1 MEDNSNLAV
10 LVDAK
15 REYTNHLIDAI
26 RSGIITGL
34 KGLYDDADEA
44 CKHDNTPKE
53 LIIEFQRNLERVPK
67 WSQDVIN
74 KELKRIGKEADWN
87 DNLSDLITA
96 TFITHTKV
104 LAVLNKNNKKRIE
117 LKVPKS
123 NHFIHLCYIESARKL
138 WKAPYLFCIRGNN
151 KIEQCRNIEETDN
164 IIKVAIEE
172 TIRKLLPV
180 KAILREYFDD
190 EAEEEEPNVE
200 DEDVK
205 LSMTPRQ
212 KTNILRLVKKEL
224 ENTNGNI
231 DVNNESDIRKLIQE
245 ELRKVSSSN
254 SKPNKLAEEQ
264 PTSEVLEEIVEKVK
278 ELQEPPTSTDT
289 EQKETV
295 VSDTTIEIPNNTTE
309 EEHIT
314 NTDEDTT
321 TSNEPTT
328 TPNNTPVNS
337 PTDIPVDTPVEDEYD
352 DDFIVDDVDI
362 ERVSENET
370 GAETSE
376 VALHT
381 EEDLQNLLEDSDM
394 EASSINIDEPKK
406 QNIPIRPME
415 DIELDSDFD
424 LDSDVEMDTFEE
436 TSEVSKDSEFSFF

>member
-15 REYTNHLIDAI
+15 KEYTNHLIDAL

-34 KGLYDDADEA
+34 KALYDDADEA

-53 LIIEFQRNLERVPK
+53 VIMEFQRNLERVPK

-138 WKAPYLFCIRGNN
+138 WKAPYLFCVRGNN

-254 SKPNKLAEEQ
+254 SKPNKLVEEQ

-278 ELQEPPTSTDT
+278 KLQEPHTSTDT

-295 VSDTTIEIPNNTTE
+295 VSDTTIEIPNNTE

-314 NTDEDTT
+314 NTDEVAT
-321 TSNEPTT
+321 TSNEPPTT
-328 TPNNTPVNS
+328 SNNTPVNS
-337 PTDIPVDTPVEDEYD
+337 PTDIPVDTPAEDDYD

-362 ERVSENET
+362 GRVSENET
-370 GAETSE
+370 DDETSE
-376 VALHT
+376 VPLHT
-381 EEDLQNLLEDSDM
+381 EEDLQKLLEDSDM

-415 DIELDSDFD
+415 DIELDSDFE

-436 TSEVSKDSEFSFF
+436 NSEVSKDSEFSFF

>member
-15 REYTNHLIDAI
+15 KEYTNHLIDAL

-34 KGLYDDADEA
+34 KALYDDADEA
-44 CKHDNTPKE
+44 CKHDNTPNE
-53 LIIEFQRNLERVPK
+53 VIMEFQRNLERVPK

-123 NHFIHLCYIESARKL
+123 SHFIHLCYIESARKL

-164 IIKVAIEE
+164 IIKLAIEE

-190 EAEEEEPNVE
+190 EPEEEEPNME

-224 ENTNGNI
+224 ENTNSNI

-245 ELRKVSSSN
+245 ELRKVSLSN

-264 PTSEVLEEIVEKVK
+264 LTSEVLEEIVEKVI
-278 ELQEPPTSTDT
+278 ELQEPQTSNTI

-295 VSDTTIEIPNNTTE
+295 LSDTTIEIPNTTKEPINNTE
-309 EEHIT
+309 QQE
-314 NTDEDTT
+314 T
-321 TSNEPTT
+321 TSNEQST
-328 TPNNTPVNS
+328 TPNNTTVNS
-337 PTDIPVDTPVEDEYD
+337 PIHIPVDTSVQDEYD
-352 DDFIVDDVDI
+352 DDFIVDNVDI
-362 ERVSENET
+362 ERVSENDNYEK
-370 GAETSE
+370 TSE
-376 VALHT
+376 EPLHT
-381 EEDLQNLLEDSDM
+381 EEDLQKLLEDSDI
-394 EASSINIDEPKK
+394 ETCSINIDESKK
-406 QNIPIRPME
+406 QNIPIRPIE
-415 DIELDSDFD
+415 DIDLDSDFE
-424 LDSDVEMDTFEE
+424 LDSDVEMDTFQENN
-436 TSEVSKDSEFSFF
+436 EVSKDSEFSFF